1 MADHRLFAAT
11 YDAALAPAERAGLA
25 ARRRRLLSGAR
36 GRVLEIGAGTG
47 LNLGHYP
54 SAVERLELLEPD
66 GAMRARLARRAATA
80 SLPVHINA
88 GTVGEAPL
96 PLASYDTVVT
106 TLVLCTVPDIDAA
119 LDRIAAL
126 LVPGGEL
133 LFLEHGRV
141 PGLRGRVQKLLT
153 PVWRRV
159 AAGCHL
165 DRDVPAAL
173 RRADFVISDI
183 ERFVLPRSGPLL
195 NPAVQGV
202 AWPRVNAMAMAS
214 R

>member
-1 MADHRLFAAT
+1 MADHRLIAAT
-11 YDAALAPAERAGLA
+11 YDTVLAPAERAGLA
-25 ARRRRLLSGAR
+25 DRRRRLLSGAR

-47 LNLGHYP
+47 LNLAHYP

-66 GAMRARLARRAATA
+66 GAMRARLARRVAAA
-80 SLPVHINA
+80 ALPIEVHA
-88 GTVGEAPL
+88 GTVEAAPL

-106 TLVLCTVPDIDAA
+106 TLVLCTVPDLDAA

-141 PGLRGRVQKLLT
+141 PGLRGRVQKLLA
-153 PVWRRV
+153 PLWRR
-159 AAGCHL
+159 AAGGCHL
-165 DRDVPAAL
+165 DRDVPVAL

-183 ERFVLPRSGPLL
+183 ERFLLPRSGPLL
-195 NPAVQGV
+195 RPAVQGV
-202 AWPRVNAMAMAS
+202 AWPRVHAMAMAS